1 MRLKCPFRLRCNTLF
16 STRGAPAFAM
26 TTKSQAGNSRQR
38 KVSRLSRRNRFLA
51 QAVLATFLE
60 IASPKRGLSQ
70 VPRRASTVKYA
81 SVDRTGWANT
91 RPNSRDSVRR
101 FRRLNAADGRMATG
115 DSRE

>member
-1 MRLKCPFRLRCNTLF
+1 
-16 STRGAPAFAM
+16 M